1 MKVHDYIPV
10 FKNETRATDKTS
22 LHSFRTL
29 YREKERNP
37 EDVKILYL
45 YGRDATI
52 RSLAVHSLFREILS
66 PGTPAAAGASAAFV
80 NIVNGATPADLIGQI
95 MMQLSTRHGFTFP
108 LTELCI
114 YLTRRC
120 FAADP
125 AFAVDKRIKF
135 WLSLANLTAGFP
147 MQDYL
152 RHTLDTISLDDE
164 SLSIFFINSVLSDNN
179 APPTL
184 KHLAENREKIIKSI
198 FSWSQNKGDPLHH
211 LGSGTKE
218 KMKSRNISEGL
229 TKQMLTAADYFGS
242 LFALDISVN
251 LSGHTK
257 PLVLF
262 LNDIDNFWGPQLTFK
277 ELTER
282 KGMLFGPC
290 GLFVTTP
297 HTFWVL
303 SGRERMSWGS
313 EFDGDWKD
321 ALIQQPL
328 TMTGIKKVKGKNLEA
343 ILNDSFWNQHRHTLE
358 QKIRTVLAIL
368 GIYNE
373 SLAETACRELIA
385 EYYSAPG
392 FATECQEIIQSVMTP
407 DENNSRTG
415 KSSRLSR
422 GMLHYYA
429 IKDTPFSEYSKW
441 CRFKIFY
448 IAQNYYSGCIN
459 SAASCFAYRRTAK
472 NKQNDQV
479 HYLEELIHSAAALES
494 VAADIK
500 DYSLKLRDFYYT
512 AIIPQILDWIDL
524 GLYSE
529 AEMLLKKIHHYASEF
544 SALSDSASSLGYAYL
559 NMVRDGRIAKAVSK
573 VEDIYRLNVSYSG
586 EEDPTSVYLLNML
599 GYMRDNLTEQKDE
612 SYRERRKC
620 ASILRHALGRTD
632 KYVLRQISLLAPHLC
647 SIGRNHDALTVTEI
661 CYENAKRLYGE
672 QDNITLNCLS
682 NYAWRLMDTDRFET
696 SATLFALVRKANE
709 NAYGNYNIRT
719 IRALNNEAV
728 SLKDSKFTSFEED
741 VFNYDLDESLQ
752 NRELELRQK
761 LFFLYLEIL
770 KNEPLPKNSYLHPN
784 ILKALLNLCD
794 TMCDGGSYDDAVSF
808 VSKHVGQDNL
818 EIITLLIRIADR
830 CFYPDSVVHEK
841 GIEILEQG
849 LAICQEQGTGSYAW
863 QRKRIDCVKKLDE
876 TIDDLTQDNLP
887 GTEVFS
893 ERPSYRN
900 NHLSDEYPKL
910 IELAEK
916 NNDPILLADAYY
928 LYAEYLAS
936 LCDKNNERSVN
947 IAYYE
952 QAQEKIKQA
961 IKHLESHP
969 SEDSEVMLEK
979 YNEFAEDLLW
989 AQDSFFN

>member
-10 FKNETRATDKTS
+10 FKKETRTTDKTS
-22 LHSFRTL
+22 LHSFRKL
-29 YREKERNP
+29 YLEKERNP

-52 RSLAVHSLFREILS
+52 RNLTIHSLFREILS

-80 NIVNGATPADLIGQI
+80 NIVNGVTPADLIGQI
-95 MMQLSTRHGFTFP
+95 MKQLSTRHSFTFP

-114 YLTRRC
+114 YLARRC

-135 WLSLANLTAGFP
+135 WLTLANLTAGFP

-164 SLSIFFINSVLSDNN
+164 SLSIFFINSVLSDDN
-179 APPTL
+179 APSSL
-184 KHLAENREKIIKSI
+184 KHLVENQEKIFKSI
-198 FSWSQNKGDPLHH
+198 FSWSQSKRNPLHH

-229 TKQMLTAADYFGS
+229 TKQLLTAADYFGS

-257 PLVLF
+257 PLILF
-262 LNDIDNFWGPQLTFK
+262 LNDIDNFWGPQLTSK

-282 KGMLFGPC
+282 KGLLFGPC

-303 SGRERMSWGS
+303 SGREKLSWGS
-313 EFDGDWKD
+313 EFDENWKD
-321 ALIQQPL
+321 ALSQQPL
-328 TMTGIKKVKGKNLEA
+328 TMTGKTNVKGKDLEA
-343 ILNDSFWNQHRHTLE
+343 ILNDSFWNQHRQTLE

-373 SLAETACRELIA
+373 SLVETACRELIA
-385 EYYSAPG
+385 EYHSAPG
-392 FATECQEIIQSVMTP
+392 FATECQTIIHSVMTL
-407 DENNSRTG
+407 DENNSRTR
-415 KSSRLSR
+415 KSSRLNR

-429 IKDTPFSEYSKW
+429 VKDTPFSEYSKW
-441 CRFKIFY
+441 CRFKVFY

-459 SAASCFAYRRTAK
+459 SATSSFAYRGTPK

-479 HYLEELIHSAAALES
+479 HYLEELIHSAAALEP
-494 VAADIK
+494 VAADTK

-512 AIIPQILDWIDL
+512 AVIPKILDWIDL
-524 GLYSE
+524 GLYSV
-529 AEMLLKKIHHYASEF
+529 AEMLLKKIRHDASGF
-544 SALSDSASSLGYAYL
+544 SALPDSACALGYAYL
-559 NMVRDGRIAKAVSK
+559 HMVRDGCIAKAVSE
-573 VEDIYRLNVSYSG
+573 VEDIYRLNVSYSS
-586 EEDPTSVYLLNML
+586 EEDPTSVYLLNIL
-599 GYMRDNLTEQKDE
+599 GYMRGNLTEQKYE
-612 SYRERRKC
+612 AFRERRKC

-647 SIGRNHDALTVTEI
+647 NIGRNHDALTVNEI

-672 QDNITLNCLS
+672 QDNITLHCLS
-682 NYAWRLMDTDRFET
+682 SYAWRLMNTDRFET
-696 SATLFALVRKANE
+696 STTLFAIVRKANE
-709 NAYGNYNIRT
+709 NTYGNYDIRT

-741 VFNYDLDESLQ
+741 VFDYDLDESLQ

-770 KNEPLPKNSYLHPN
+770 KDEPLPKNSYLHPN

-794 TMCDGGSYDDAVSF
+794 TMCDEDSYDDAVSF
-808 VSKHVGQDNL
+808 VSKHVGQDNP

-830 CFYPDSVVHEK
+830 CFYPDSTVHEK

-849 LAICQEQGTGSYAW
+849 LAICQEQGADSYVW
-863 QRKRIDCVKKLDE
+863 QQKRIDCLKKLDGI
-876 TIDDLTQDNLP
+876 IDDLTQDNLP

-910 IELAEK
+910 VKLAEK
-916 NNDPILLADAYY
+916 DADPILLADAYY
-928 LYAEYLAS
+928 LYAEYLVS
-936 LCDKNNERSVN
+936 LCDKYNELSVN
-947 IAYYE
+947 IEYYE

-961 IKHLESHP
+961 IKLLESHP
-969 SEDSEVMLEK
+969 SEDTEVMLEK
-979 YNEFAEDLLW
+979 YNEFAEDLLR
-989 AQDSFFN
+989 AQDSFLN